1 MTAIR
6 TPVAAVVLLL
16 SAAVGAVQAQPP
28 TKQHRIAIIT
38 TQPVANIDDPTNSIF
53 RAFFEEL
60 RRLGDV
66 EGPNLAIERHSGG
79 GHPAVYPD
87 LVHEVV
93 ARSPDV
99 IVAIGNPITHEVR
112 AATST
117 IPIVWI
123 GPDPIQAG
131 FATSF
136 ARPGGNITGVSMFD
150 AEFDAKRLQI
160 LKEAAPSAS
169 KVAYLTM
176 RRTWEAAFKQTYQPA
191 TQQASQRLQ
200 ISLMPMLL
208 QEAAPSEIQHAFAE
222 IALDPPDAIMVAGI
236 GELIPYRQLIVGL
249 VEKSRLPAM
258 YDLRE
263 FVDAGGLMAYEV
275 DFSEAARRMAD
286 DVHEILNGA
295 NPGDIPIYQSTRF
308 ALVINLKAANELGL
322 TIPPTLLGTAD
333 EVIE

>member
-1 MTAIR
+1 MRRRDFTIG
-6 TPVAAVVLLL
+6 LLL
-16 SAAVGAVQAQPP
+16 AAAARSAPAQVP
-28 TKQHRIAIIT
+28 TKQHRIALIT
-38 TQPVANIDDPTNSIF
+38 TQPVANIDDPTIPVF

-66 EGPNLAIERHSGG
+66 EGPSLAIERYSGG
-79 GHPAVYPD
+79 GRPAVYPD
-87 LVHEVV
+87 LAREVV

-99 IVAIGNPITHEVR
+99 IVAIGNPITNEVR
-112 AATST
+112 AATGT
-117 IPIVWI
+117 TPIVWI

-176 RRTWEAAFKQTYQPA
+176 RRTWEGAFKRTYQPA

-208 QEAAPSEIQHAFAE
+208 QEATPSEIQHAFAE
-222 IALDPPDAIMVAGI
+222 IAPDPPDAIMVAGI
-236 GELIPYRQLIVGL
+236 GELIPYRQLIVEL

-258 YDLRE
+258 YGLRDFAE
-263 FVDAGGLMAYEV
+263 AGGLMAYEV
-275 DFSEAARRMAD
+275 DFAEAARRMAD

-295 NPGDIPIYQSTRF
+295 KPGDIPIYQPTKYQ
-308 ALVINLKAANELGL
+308 LVINLEAAKALGL
-322 TIPPTLLGTAD
+322 TIPPALLARAD
-333 EVIE
+333 EVID

>member
-1 MTAIR
+1 MRRRDLTLG
-6 TPVAAVVLLL
+6 LLL
-16 SAAVGAVQAQPP
+16 ATAVGRVRAQVA
-28 TKQHRIAIIT
+28 TKQRRIAIIT
-38 TQPVANIDDPTNSIF
+38 TQPVANIDDPTIPVF

-66 EGPNLAIERHSGG
+66 EGPNLAIERYSGG
-79 GHPAVYPD
+79 GRPANYPD
-87 LVHEVV
+87 LAREVV

-112 AATST
+112 AATGT

-123 GPDPIQAG
+123 GPDPIQTG

-160 LKEAAPSAS
+160 LKEAASSAS

-176 RRTWEAAFKQTYQPA
+176 RRTWEGAFEQTYQPA

-200 ISLMPMLL
+200 ISLMPVLL
-208 QEAAPSEIQHAFAE
+208 QEATPSEIQHAFAE
-222 IALDPPDAIMVAGI
+222 IAPDPPDAIMVAGI
-236 GELIPYRQLIVGL
+236 GELIPYRQLIVEL
-249 VEKSRLPAM
+249 VEKSRLPRM
-258 YDLRE
+258 YGQRE
-263 FVDAGGLMAYEV
+263 FVEVGGLMVYEP
-275 DFSEAARRMAD
+275 DFGEAARRMAD

-295 NPGDIPIYQSTRF
+295 KPGDIPIYQSTRYEL
-308 ALVINLKAANELGL
+308 AINLKAASALGL
-322 TIPPTLLGTAD
+322 TIPPVLLARAD

>member
-1 MTAIR
+1 MAG
-6 TPVAAVVLLL
+6 LLFG
-16 SAAVGAVQAQPP
+16 APAVGAARPQQSA
-28 TKQHRIAIIT
+28 KQHRIAIIT
-38 TQPVANIDDPTNSIF
+38 TQPVANIDDPTIPVF

-66 EGPNLAIERHSGG
+66 EGPNLAIERYSGG
-79 GHPAVYPD
+79 GRPAAYPD
-87 LVHEVV
+87 LAREVV

-99 IVAIGNPITHEVR
+99 IVAISNPITHEVR
-112 AATST
+112 AATGT

-160 LKEAAPSAS
+160 LKEAAQSAS

-176 RRTWEAAFKQTYQPA
+176 RRTWEGAFKRTYQPA
-191 TQQASQRLQ
+191 SQQESQRLQ

-295 NPGDIPIYQSTRF
+295 NPGDIPIYQSTRYE
-308 ALVINLKAANELGL
+308 LVINLKAAHTLGL
-322 TIPPTLLGTAD
+322 TIPPALLGRAD

>member
-1 MTAIR
+1 VRRRDLTLG
-6 TPVAAVVLLL
+6 LLL
-16 SAAVGAVQAQPP
+16 ATAVGTARAQVS

-38 TQPVANIDDPTNSIF
+38 TQPVANIDDPTIPVF
-53 RAFFEEL
+53 GAFFEEL

-66 EGPNLAIERHSGG
+66 EGPNLAIERYSGG
-79 GHPAVYPD
+79 GRPAVYPD
-87 LVHEVV
+87 LAREVV

-99 IVAIGNPITHEVR
+99 IVAIGNPITNEVR
-112 AATST
+112 AATGT
-117 IPIVWI
+117 TPIVWI

-176 RRTWEAAFKQTYQPA
+176 RRTWEGAFKRTYQPA

-208 QEAAPSEIQHAFAE
+208 QEATPSEIQHAFAE
-222 IALDPPDAIMVAGI
+222 IAPDPPDAIMVAGI
-236 GELIPYRQLIVGL
+236 GELIPYRQLIVEL

-258 YDLRE
+258 YGLRDFAE
-263 FVDAGGLMAYEV
+263 AGGLMAYEV
-275 DFSEAARRMAD
+275 DFAEAARRMAD

-295 NPGDIPIYQSTRF
+295 KPGDIPIYQPTKYQ
-308 ALVINLKAANELGL
+308 LVINLEAAKALGL
-322 TIPPTLLGTAD
+322 TIPPALLARPD
-333 EVIE
+333 EVID

>member
-60 RRLGDV
+60 RRLGDI
-66 EGPNLAIERHSGG
+66 EGPNLAIERYSGG
-79 GHPAVYPD
+79 GRPALYPD
-87 LVHEVV
+87 LAREVV

-112 AATST
+112 AATGT

-123 GPDPIQAG
+123 GPDPIRAG

-160 LKEAAPSAS
+160 LKEAAQSAS

-176 RRTWEAAFKQTYQPA
+176 RRTWEGAFKRTYQPA
-191 TQQASQRLQ
+191 SQQESQRLQ

-208 QEAAPSEIQHAFAE
+208 QEATPSELQHAFAE
-222 IALDPPDAIMVAGI
+222 IAPDPPDAIMVAGI

-258 YDLRE
+258 YSLRE
-263 FVDAGGLMAYEV
+263 FVEAGGLMAYEV

-295 NPGDIPIYQSTRF
+295 NPGDIPIYQSTRYE
-308 ALVINLKAANELGL
+308 LVINLKAAHTLGL
-322 TIPPTLLGTAD
+322 TIPPALLGRAD

>member
-1 MTAIR
+1 MRRRDLTLG
-6 TPVAAVVLLL
+6 LLL
-16 SAAVGAVQAQPP
+16 ATAVGTVRAQERA
-28 TKQHRIAIIT
+28 KQHRIAIIT
-38 TQPVANIDDPTNSIF
+38 TQPVANIDDPTIPVF

-66 EGPNLAIERHSGG
+66 EGPNLAIERYSGG
-79 GHPAVYPD
+79 GRPAVYPD
-87 LVHEVV
+87 PAREVV

-99 IVAIGNPITHEVR
+99 IVAIGNPITRAVR
-112 AATST
+112 AATGT

-136 ARPGGNITGVSMFD
+136 ARPGSNITGVSLFD
-150 AEFDAKRLQI
+150 AEFYAKRLQI

-169 KVAYLTM
+169 KVALLTM
-176 RRTWEAAFKQTYQPA
+176 RRTWEASRQAYQPA
-191 TQQASQRLQ
+191 YEQASQRLQ

-208 QEAAPSEIQHAFAE
+208 EEATPSEIQHGFAE
-222 IALDPPDAIMVAGI
+222 IAPDPPDAIMVADI
-236 GELIPYRQLIVGL
+236 GELIPYRQLIVEL

-258 YDLRE
+258 YGLRE
-263 FVDAGGLMAYEV
+263 FVEAGGLMAYQA
-275 DFSEAARRMAD
+275 DFGEAARRMAD

-295 NPGDIPIYQSTRF
+295 NPGGIPIYQPTKYQ
-308 ALVINLKAANELGL
+308 LVLNLKAAKALGL
-322 TIPPTLLGTAD
+322 TIPPTLLATAE

>member
-1 MTAIR
+1 MSAIR
-6 TPVAAVVLLL
+6 TRVAAVVLLL

-60 RRLGDV
+60 RRLGDI
-66 EGPNLAIERHSGG
+66 EGPNLAIERYSGG
-79 GHPAVYPD
+79 GRPALYPD
-87 LVHEVV
+87 LAREVV
-93 ARSPDV
+93 TRSPDV
-99 IVAIGNPITHEVR
+99 IVAIGNPITREVR
-112 AATST
+112 AATGT

-150 AEFDAKRLQI
+150 AEFFAKRLQI

-169 KVAYLTM
+169 KVAFLTM
-176 RRTWEAAFKQTYQPA
+176 RRTWEASRRAYQPA
-191 TQQASQRLQ
+191 FQQAGQRLQ
-200 ISLMPMLL
+200 ISLMTMLL
-208 QEAAPSEIQHAFAE
+208 QEATPSEIQHAFAE
-222 IALDPPDAIMVAGI
+222 IAPDPPDAIMAAGI

-258 YDLRE
+258 YGLRD
-263 FVDAGGLMAYEV
+263 FVEAGGLMAYEV
-275 DFSEAARRMAD
+275 DFGEAARRMAD

-295 NPGDIPIYQSTRF
+295 KPGDIPIYQSTRYEL
-308 ALVINLKAANELGL
+308 AINLKAASALGL
-322 TIPPTLLGTAD
+322 TIPPVLLARAD

>member
-1 MTAIR
+1 MRRRDFTAG
-6 TPVAAVVLLL
+6 LLL
-16 SAAVGAVQAQPP
+16 GTAVGTVRARVP

-38 TQPVANIDDPTNSIF
+38 TQPVATIDDPTIPVF

-66 EGPNLAIERHSGG
+66 EGPNLAVERYSGG
-79 GHPAVYPD
+79 GSPAVYPD
-87 LVHEVV
+87 LARELV

-99 IVAIGNPITHEVR
+99 IVAIGNPITYEVS
-112 AATST
+112 AATGK

-123 GPDPIQAG
+123 GPDPIRAG
-131 FATSF
+131 FAKSF

-176 RRTWEAAFKQTYQPA
+176 RRTWEASRQAYLPA
-191 TQQASQRLQ
+191 YQQASQRLQ
-200 ISLMPMLL
+200 ISLTPMLL
-208 QEAAPSEIQHAFAE
+208 QEATPSEIQHAFAE
-222 IALDPPDAIMVAGI
+222 IAPDPPDAIMAAGI

-258 YDLRE
+258 YGLRD
-263 FVDAGGLMAYEV
+263 FVEAGGLMAYEV
-275 DFSEAARRMAD
+275 DFGEAARRMAD
-286 DVHEILNGA
+286 DVHEILKGA

-308 ALVINLKAANELGL
+308 TLVINLKAAHTLGL
-322 TIPPTLLGTAD
+322 TLPPALLGRAD

>member
-1 MTAIR
+1 MRRRDFTLG
-6 TPVAAVVLLL
+6 LLL
-16 SAAVGAVQAQPP
+16 ATAMGTARAQVP

-38 TQPVANIDDPTNSIF
+38 TQPVANMDDPKNSLF

-66 EGPNLAIERHSGG
+66 EGPNLAVERYSGG
-79 GHPAVYPD
+79 GRPAVYPD
-87 LVHEVV
+87 LAREVV
-93 ARSPDV
+93 ARRPDV
-99 IVAIGNPITHEVR
+99 IVAIGNPITYEVR
-112 AATST
+112 AATGT

-176 RRTWEAAFKQTYQPA
+176 RRTWEGAFEQTYQPA
-191 TQQASQRLQ
+191 TQQARQRLQ
-200 ISLMPMLL
+200 ISLIPMLL
-208 QEAAPSEIQHAFAE
+208 QEATPSEIQHAFAQ
-222 IALDPPDAIMVAGI
+222 IAPDLPDAIMVAGI
-236 GELIPYRQLIVGL
+236 GELIPYRQLIVEL

-258 YDLRE
+258 YGLRD
-263 FVDAGGLMAYEV
+263 FVEAGGLMAYEV
-275 DFSEAARRMAD
+275 DFGEAARRMAD
-286 DVHEILNGA
+286 DVHDILNGA
-295 NPGDIPIYQSTRF
+295 NPGDIPIYQSTKYE
-308 ALVINLKAANELGL
+308 LVINLKAAHTLELTL
-322 TIPPTLLGTAD
+322 PPALLGRAD

>member
-1 MTAIR
+1 MSAIR
-6 TPVAAVVLLL
+6 TRVAAVVLLL

-60 RRLGDV
+60 RRLGDI
-66 EGPNLAIERHSGG
+66 EGPNLAIERYSGG
-79 GHPAVYPD
+79 GRPANYPD
-87 LVHEVV
+87 LAREVV

-112 AATST
+112 AATGT

-123 GPDPIQAG
+123 GPDPIQTG

-176 RRTWEAAFKQTYQPA
+176 RRTWEAARQAYQPA
-191 TQQASQRLQ
+191 CQT
-200 ISLMPMLL
+200 
-208 QEAAPSEIQHAFAE
+208 
-222 IALDPPDAIMVAGI
+222 
-236 GELIPYRQLIVGL
+236 
-249 VEKSRLPAM
+249 
-258 YDLRE
+258 
-263 FVDAGGLMAYEV
+263 
-275 DFSEAARRMAD
+275 
-286 DVHEILNGA
+286 
-295 NPGDIPIYQSTRF
+295 
-308 ALVINLKAANELGL
+308 
-322 TIPPTLLGTAD
+322 
-333 EVIE
+333 

>member
-1 MTAIR
+1 MRRRDFTIG
-6 TPVAAVVLLL
+6 LLL
-16 SAAVGAVQAQPP
+16 ASTTGALAQEPA
-28 TKQHRIAIIT
+28 KQHRIAIIT
-38 TQPVANIDDPTNSIF
+38 TQPVANIDDPTIPVF

-66 EGPNLAIERHSGG
+66 EGPNLAIERYSGG
-79 GHPAVYPD
+79 GRPAVYPD
-87 LVHEVV
+87 LAREVV

-99 IVAIGNPITHEVR
+99 IVAIGNPITHAVR
-112 AATST
+112 AATGT

-136 ARPGGNITGVSMFD
+136 ARPGSNITGVSMFD
-150 AEFDAKRLQI
+150 AEFYAKRLQI

-169 KVAYLTM
+169 KVALLTM
-176 RRTWEAAFKQTYQPA
+176 RRTWEASRQAYQPA
-191 TQQASQRLQ
+191 YQQASQRLQ

-208 QEAAPSEIQHAFAE
+208 QEATPSEIQHGFAE
-222 IALDPPDAIMVAGI
+222 IAPDSLDAIMVADI
-236 GELIPYRQLIVGL
+236 GELIPYRQLIVEL

-258 YDLRE
+258 YGLRE
-263 FVDAGGLMAYEV
+263 FVEAGGLMAYEA
-275 DFSEAARRMAD
+275 DFGEAARRMAD

-295 NPGDIPIYQSTRF
+295 NPGDIPIYQPTKYQ
-308 ALVINLKAANELGL
+308 LVINLKAAKALGL
-322 TIPPTLLGTAD
+322 TIPPTLLALAD

>member
-1 MTAIR
+1 MRRRDFTLG
-6 TPVAAVVLLL
+6 LLL
-16 SAAVGAVQAQPP
+16 ATAVGRVRAQVA
-28 TKQHRIAIIT
+28 TKQRRIAIMT
-38 TQPVANIDDPTNSIF
+38 TQPVANIDDPTIPVF

-66 EGPNLAIERHSGG
+66 EGPNLAIERYSGG
-79 GHPAVYPD
+79 GRPANYPD
-87 LVHEVV
+87 LAREVV

-112 AATST
+112 AAAGT

-123 GPDPIQAG
+123 GPDPIQTG

-136 ARPGGNITGVSMFD
+136 ARPGGSITGVSMFD

-176 RRTWEAAFKQTYQPA
+176 RRIWEGAFKQTYQPA

-200 ISLMPMLL
+200 ISLIPMLL
-208 QEAAPSEIQHAFAE
+208 QEATPSEIQHAFAE
-222 IALDPPDAIMVAGI
+222 IAPDPPDAIMIAGL

-258 YDLRE
+258 YGLRE
-263 FVDAGGLMAYEV
+263 FVEAGGLMTYEV
-275 DFSEAARRMAD
+275 DFGEAARRMAD

-295 NPGDIPIYQSTRF
+295 KPGDIPIYQSTRYEL
-308 ALVINLKAANELGL
+308 AINLKAASALGL
-322 TIPPTLLGTAD
+322 TIPPVLLARAD

>member
-1 MTAIR
+1 MSAIR
-6 TPVAAVVLLL
+6 TRVAAVVLLL

-38 TQPVANIDDPTNSIF
+38 TQPVATIDDPTIPVF

-66 EGPNLAIERHSGG
+66 EGPNLAIERYSGG
-79 GHPAVYPD
+79 GRPANYPD
-87 LVHEVV
+87 LAREVV

-176 RRTWEAAFKQTYQPA
+176 RRTWEGAFKRTYQPA

-208 QEAAPSEIQHAFAE
+208 QEATPSELQHAFAE
-222 IALDPPDAIMVAGI
+222 IAPDPPDAIMVAGI

-295 NPGDIPIYQSTRF
+295 NPGDIPIYQSTRYE
-308 ALVINLKAANELGL
+308 LVINLKAAHTLGL
-322 TIPPTLLGTAD
+322 TLPPALLGRAD

>member
-1 MTAIR
+1 MRRRDLTIG
-6 TPVAAVVLLL
+6 LLL
-16 SAAVGAVQAQPP
+16 AAGVRTVGAQEPA
-28 TKQHRIAIIT
+28 KQNRIAIIT
-38 TQPVANIDDPTNSIF
+38 TQPVANIDNPTIPVF

-66 EGPNLAIERHSGG
+66 EGPNLAIERYSGG
-79 GHPAVYPD
+79 GRPAVYPD
-87 LVHEVV
+87 PAREVV

-99 IVAIGNPITHEVR
+99 IVAIGNPITRAVR
-112 AATST
+112 AATGT

-136 ARPGGNITGVSMFD
+136 ARPGSNITGVSLFD
-150 AEFDAKRLQI
+150 AEFYAKRLQI

-169 KVAYLTM
+169 KVALLTM
-176 RRTWEAAFKQTYQPA
+176 RRTWEASRQAYQPA
-191 TQQASQRLQ
+191 YEQASQRLQ

-208 QEAAPSEIQHAFAE
+208 EEATPSEIQHGFAE
-222 IALDPPDAIMVAGI
+222 IAPDPPDAIMVADI
-236 GELIPYRQLIVGL
+236 GELIPYRQLIVEL

-258 YDLRE
+258 YGLRE
-263 FVDAGGLMAYEV
+263 FVEAGGLMAYQA
-275 DFSEAARRMAD
+275 DFGEAARRMAD

-295 NPGDIPIYQSTRF
+295 NPGDIPIYQPTKYQ
-308 ALVINLKAANELGL
+308 LVINLKAAKALGL
-322 TIPPTLLGTAD
+322 TIPPTLLATAE

>member
-1 MTAIR
+1 MRRRDFTIG
-6 TPVAAVVLLL
+6 LLL
-16 SAAVGAVQAQPP
+16 ASTTGALAQEPA
-28 TKQHRIAIIT
+28 KQHRIAILT
-38 TQPVANIDDPTNSIF
+38 TQPVANIDDPTIPVF

-66 EGPNLAIERHSGG
+66 EGPNLAIERYSGG
-79 GHPAVYPD
+79 GRPAVYPD
-87 LVHEVV
+87 LAREVV

-99 IVAIGNPITHEVR
+99 IVAIGNPITHAVR
-112 AATST
+112 AATGT

-136 ARPGGNITGVSMFD
+136 ARPGSNITGVSMFD
-150 AEFDAKRLQI
+150 AEFYAKRLQI

-169 KVAYLTM
+169 KVALLTM
-176 RRTWEAAFKQTYQPA
+176 RRTWEASRQAYQPA
-191 TQQASQRLQ
+191 YQQASQRLQ

-208 QEAAPSEIQHAFAE
+208 QEATPSEIQHGFAE
-222 IALDPPDAIMVAGI
+222 IAPDPPDAIMVADI
-236 GELIPYRQLIVGL
+236 GELIPYRQLIVEL

-258 YDLRE
+258 YGLRE
-263 FVDAGGLMAYEV
+263 FVEAGGLMAYEA
-275 DFSEAARRMAD
+275 DFGEAARRMAD

-295 NPGDIPIYQSTRF
+295 NPGDIPIYQPTKYQ
-308 ALVINLKAANELGL
+308 LVINLKAAKALGL
-322 TIPPTLLGTAD
+322 TIPPTLLALAD